1 MNNIKKTGFT
11 LAEVLIT
18 LGIIGVVAAMTIPT
32 LIANTNSAKFRSQ
45 FKKTIST
52 LNQAGLMAEAQ
63 YDFNYAAADAA
74 CTNNTDSAV
83 NNTRN
88 TRTFCALLNG
98 TLTGQSVSKERVAP
112 PDAKDLKTVSS
123 TTANFYYY
131 TLADGSM
138 VAIPNTFVA
147 TGGDDDASSA
157 CTLEIGSVMN
167 EDWITK
173 HSACVGYIDVNGKT
187 LPNKEVSCSEAD
199 TTSGEGNEA
208 VTTSSTKLDP
218 SAVCTVPSDNT
229 HMTDIFPVV
238 FHDATVEPATNA
250 AKAVLATAK

>member
-83 NNTRN
+83 NNTR
-88 TRTFCALLNG
+88 TFCALLNG
-98 TLTGQSVSKERVAP
+98 TLTGQTMSETSPYSEEPTIGSLNGYLSKKMYV
-112 PDAKDLKTVSS
+112 
-123 TTANFYYY
+123 
-131 TLADGSM
+131 TLADGSL
-138 VAIPNTFVA
+138 VVFNSAA
-147 TGGDDDASSA
+147 KEAAEAAGDNAA
-157 CTLEIGSVMN
+157 QEKGCTLAIGNVMS
-167 EDWITK
+167 EDWIK
-173 HSACVGYIDVNGKT
+173 AHKNCVGYIDVNGKT
-187 LPNKEVSCSEAD
+187 LPNKEVNCAK
-199 TTSGEGNEA
+199 SGEDDKEIADGSA
-208 VTTSSTKLDP
+208 KLDP
-218 SAVCTVPSDNT
+218 SSVCTVPSDST